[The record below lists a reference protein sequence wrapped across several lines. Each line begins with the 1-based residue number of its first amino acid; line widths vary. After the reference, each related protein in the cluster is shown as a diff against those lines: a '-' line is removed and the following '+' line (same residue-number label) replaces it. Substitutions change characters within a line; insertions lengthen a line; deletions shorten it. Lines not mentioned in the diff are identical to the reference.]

1 MAYDSL
7 ENFDR
12 KYQVTIRGSGWG
24 FQFGGEEFPLHISF
38 SMQKTDLY
46 SPNNGTLSVWNLSPE
61 HVAMLIE
68 GEENAHLELWA
79 GYRDHLFYIF
89 SGLVSF
95 SSTCMDGADRRTDI
109 EVIDTL
115 LEQRDSYTSLTFE
128 PGTNW
133 RDITDAAAGVLGVEI
148 DYADDVEFKNID
160 TGFSFGGLA
169 DDIFTKACDS
179 NGLSWSVQDGVV
191 KIKRVAQVMD
201 ETVYEISAATGM
213 IEMPVR
219 TCLAGSFETGDKI
232 IGYDV
237 TMLLNG
243 DLKIDDYVFLN
254 SKVAKGYF
262 RVYSLDFSGD
272 SMGGDWITR
281 VRLLERGK
289 D

>member
-1 MAYDSL
+1 MAYDNL

-12 KYQVTIRGSGWG
+12 KYEVTIQGPGGG
-24 FQFGGEEFPLHISF
+24 FQFGGEEFPLHINF

-61 HVAMLIE
+61 HVNMLIE
-68 GEENAHLELWA
+68 GEENARLELRA
-79 GYRDHLFYIF
+79 GYKDHLFHIF
-89 SGLVSF
+89 SGIVSF
-95 SSTCMDGADRRTDI
+95 SSTCMDGADWRTDI

-115 LEQRDSYTSLTFE
+115 EEQRDSYVSLTFD

-133 RDITDAAAGVLGVEI
+133 RDITDAAAGELGVIIE
-148 DYADDVEFKNID
+148 YGEDVEFKNID
-160 TGFSFGGLA
+160 TGFSFSGLA

-179 NGLSWSVQDGVV
+179 NGLSWSVQDGIVQM
-191 KIKRVAQVMD
+191 KKTAQVMNSS
-201 ETVYEISAATGM
+201 VYEISAQTGM

-243 DLKIDDYVFLN
+243 DIKIDDYVYLN
-254 SKVAKGYF
+254 SRIAQGYF

-281 VRLLERGK
+281 VRLLERGL
-289 D
+289 